1 MNIINKFFKRF
12 FDIIVSLI
20 GIIILGIF
28 LIIISII
35 IKCTS
40 EGPVFFKQIRVGQSG
55 KEFKIFKFRTMV
67 VNAESLGTQITIG
80 KDKRITK
87 IGHFLRKYKIDEL
100 PQLFNVFI
108 GEMSFVGPRP
118 EVPKY
123 VAMYNE
129 TQRKVLSVRPGIT
142 DLASIRYRNENE
154 ILGRAKNADEAEDMY
169 INEIMPDKLKL
180 NLEYIEKS
188 NVFYDIYIIFKT
200 IIICL

>member
-129 TQRKVLSVRPGIT
+129 TQREVLSVRPGIT

-154 ILGRAKNADEAEDMY
+154 ILGRAKNTDEAEDMY

-188 NVFYDIYIIFKT
+188 NVFFDIYIIFKT

>member
-154 ILGRAKNADEAEDMY
+154 ILGRAKNTDEAEDMY

-188 NVFYDIYIIFKT
+188 HVFYDIYIIFKT

>member
-40 EGPVFFKQIRVGQSG
+40 EGPVFFKQIRVGKSG

-129 TQRKVLSVRPGIT
+129 TQREVLSVRPGIT

-180 NLEYIEKS
+180 NLEYIEKN

>member
-154 ILGRAKNADEAEDMY
+154 ILGRAKNTDEAEDMY